1 MKQLITGILIFLSGS
16 IANAQCKICY
26 SLEEAKKAPRQ
37 VKELHLTNS
46 PLAAIDTTFNQFTA
60 LEVLDL
66 SYSPIMEVSEGVSI
80 PSLKELNLAH
90 ASYNPWK
97 IGSIGKAFPN
107 LGQLDLSSNQLSF
120 IWSGLQSL
128 SGLVRLDISDNN
140 LIDIPVE
147 MMYLSN
153 LKELILSNNEITLQ
167 GNELGALWSLE
178 KLDISDNSG
187 LSTNNLVVS
196 IAESKKLK
204 DLSINGDQLTPKSI
218 QLLSNMNLERLELS
232 DVQKPA
238 GIDFTRFP
246 SIRKVVLTHSSNWL
260 SPETTKEFD
269 VVSEIELTASFI
281 PPGIE
286 KLKSLSVLVLNA
298 IDQAQIPK
306 LYSLKKLHILDV
318 SKTGFTKE
326 QLAKLRQE
334 LPTTRII
341 TGNAEEVT
349 EEMITNKVAPI
360 IQIPAKHI
368 SVQSDVASTVSE
380 KNVSLAIPGNA
391 FLDSEGKLYKGKV
404 SVALTVYDDAIQTA
418 LAGIPMAFSDN
429 NQQELFASNGMLK
442 FEAKGENNEVLQ
454 PNPENLIQASVGNLQ
469 PQNPGGLYAFD
480 PQTSQWN
487 TISTSVNTSNTNARL
502 QRAIDSINRLDLK
515 NLVPRVYNDRIFA
528 LYPKF
533 SRWDRTEISLF
544 SQFIPAQPNGVAVT
558 HNRSNALGKLMTK
571 QKWVIDT
578 IVNKEMKKQL
588 KVMKKETNAWHHK
601 KFKNRDSKKFIPRLI
616 NRLTIEPDPGH
627 DNYRLNFRYRD
638 SLVSLPVALAGNSNK
653 QIQRNT
659 QKFHSGVKQAKTID
673 NKEEQKYQNS
683 LKEQV
688 KRAENSLRE
697 RLIAIE
703 TARIIN
709 PQAAT
714 NWLLN
719 PNQLNFGLVN
729 FGLINC
735 DFFQR
740 NKPDYSIFAAN
751 KLKDQNGN
759 AHQVPETVISIDP
772 TMNFYMETASKQ
784 GIRCFKSTIL
794 VFNLGEKKI
803 GVSKPQKGKST
814 VSDIF
819 LIDITDKNPAEISQA
834 ILSI

>member
-1 MKQLITGILIFLSGS
+1 MKQLITPIAIFLFGS
-16 IANAQCKICY
+16 IASAQSKVCY

-46 PLAAIDTTFNQFTA
+46 PLTVIDTNFNQFTA
-60 LEVLDL
+60 LEILDL
-66 SYSPIMEVSEGVSI
+66 SYNPILEVSEGVSI

-107 LGQLDLSSNQLSF
+107 LEHLNLSSNQLSF

-128 SGLVRLDISDNN
+128 YNLTRLDISDNN

-153 LKELILSNNEITLQ
+153 LRELNVSKNEIKLQ
-167 GNELGALWSLE
+167 ANELGALWSLE

-187 LSTNNLVVS
+187 LSTNNLILS
-196 IAESKKLK
+196 IAESKHLK
-204 DLSINGDQLTPKSI
+204 NLAIDGDELTSKSI
-218 QLLSNMNLERLELS
+218 QMLSNMNLERLELS
-232 DVQKPA
+232 DVRKPV
-238 GIDFTRFP
+238 GINFTRFTG
-246 SIRKVVLTHSSNWL
+246 IRKVALTHSPNWL
-260 SPETTKEFD
+260 SPETTAEFD
-269 VVSEIELTASFI
+269 NVPEIELTASSI
-281 PPGIE
+281 APGLD
-286 KLKSLSVLVLNA
+286 KLKSLSVLVLND
-298 IDQAQIPK
+298 IDEAQIPK
-306 LYSLKKLHILDV
+306 LYPLKKLQVLDV
-318 SKTGFTKE
+318 SKTSFTKE
-326 QLAKLRQE
+326 HIATLKQE

-349 EEMITNKVAPI
+349 ANMLANKVEPI
-360 IQIPAKHI
+360 IQIPAK
-368 SVQSDVASTVSE
+368 SVTIQSDVACTISE
-380 KNVSLAIPGNA
+380 KNVSLAIPENA
-391 FLDSEGKLYKGKV
+391 FLDSEGKPYKGKV
-404 SVALTVYDDAIQTA
+404 NVELTVYDDAIQTA
-418 LAGIPMAFSDN
+418 LAGIPMAFTDN

-442 FEAKGENNEVLQ
+442 FEAKGENNETLQ
-454 PNPENLIQASVGNLQ
+454 PNPANLIQASVGNLQ
-469 PQNPGGLYAFD
+469 PQNPGGLYAFNA
-480 PQTSQWN
+480 QNSQWN
-487 TISTSVNTSNTNARL
+487 TISTTVNTSNTNARL

-515 NLVPRVYNDRIFA
+515 NLIPRVYNDRIFA

-544 SQFIPAQPNGVAVT
+544 SQFIPAQPNGMAVT
-558 HNRSNALGKLMTK
+558 HNRSNAMGKLMTK
-571 QKWVIDT
+571 QQWVIDT
-578 IVNKEMKKQL
+578 IVSKEMKKQL

-601 KFKNRDSKKFIPRLI
+601 KFRSRDSKKFIPRLI

-659 QKFHSGVKQAKTID
+659 QKFHSGVKQAKTAD
-673 NKEEQKYQNS
+673 KKEEQKYQNS
-683 LKEQV
+683 LEEQV
-688 KRAENSLRE
+688 KLAENSLRE
-697 RLIAIE
+697 RLITIE
-703 TARIIN
+703 TARINN
-709 PQAAT
+709 PQAGN
-714 NWLLN
+714 NWLVN
-719 PNQLNFGLVN
+719 PNQLNFGLTN

-759 AHQVPETVISIDP
+759 AHKVPETVISIDP
-772 TMNFYMETASKQ
+772 AMNFYMETASIH

-803 GVSKPQKGKST
+803 GISKPQKGEST

-819 LIDITDKNPAEISQA
+819 LIDITDKSPAEISQA